1 MLTTAQIERQLHCCN
16 QVPRNETPVQ
26 RIERLK
32 QEVAHAVMHDYPG
45 GVTIL
50 HLVDEFNLSESVVR
64 KIINGLMHNGKLE
77 RELISKQQRGT
88 TVTYATYR
96 PTFRG

>member
-1 MLTTAQIERQLHCCN
+1 MLTTVQIERQLHCCN

-32 QEVAHAVMHDYPG
+32 KEVEHAVLHDYPG

-64 KIINGLMHNGKLE
+64 ENL
-77 RELISKQQRGT
+77 RKQKFGRWAEADDVIHPKTSPFT
-88 TVTYATYR
+88 TPLPEDQEWA
-96 PTFRG
+96 